1 LPVKP
6 AAGSIDQGRRVTP
19 AARIGSAP
27 GEPARQAAEPAAEAE
42 GEAEAGA
49 EQQPAASAKQQK
61 REAKGA
67 AAAKGPPE
75 VLDQESRQQVQ
86 AQPPENRLSG

>member
-42 GEAEAGA
+42 GEAGA

-67 AAAKGPPE
+67 AAAKKGTRSP
-75 VLDQESRQQVQ
+75 RTT
-86 AQPPENRLSG
+86 